1 MKNEEK
7 YLTPREQMKLQL
19 IRDEID
25 MLNKKISRTTRKRE
39 ELRKKVDKIVSR
51 VDA

>member
-7 YLTPREQMKLQL
+7 YLTPQEQMKLQL

-39 ELRKKVDKIVSR
+39 ELREKVDKIVSR
-51 VDA
+51 VEA

>member
-7 YLTPREQMKLQL
+7 YLTPQEQMKLQL

-51 VDA
+51 VEA